1 MKHKPS
7 RTAGLKDGLLQRVR
21 SLTAQLRDT
30 AERLHKEAE
39 ETRRLTEI
47 ARQEADRGR
56 ETSRRARQ
64 EALFAEP
71 ANWQLDYRRSG
82 NGGNGGKR

>member
-7 RTAGLKDGLLQRVR
+7 RAAGLKGGVLDRVR
-21 SLTAQLRDT
+21 SLTAQLRAT

-39 ETRRLTEI
+39 ETQRLTEI

-64 EALFAEP
+64 EAFGTEP
-71 ANWQLDYRRSG
+71 ANWQLDYPRTRG
-82 NGGNGGKR
+82 NDGKR